1 MKQKSKRNP
10 FAPKRRKYIPIEI
23 RREQEYLS
31 SIRMESSM
39 KQAQLIANRAA
50 EKGLS
55 YGQYVG
61 RYEYGY

>member
-1 MKQKSKRNP
+1 MKQKSKRKP
-10 FAPKRRKYIPIEI
+10 PTPKRRKYIPVEI

-31 SIRMESSM
+31 SIRMEPSM
-39 KQAQLIANRAA
+39 EQTKLISNRAA

>member
-1 MKQKSKRNP
+1 MKQKSKRKP
-10 FAPKRRKYIPIEI
+10 PASKRRRYIPIEI

-39 KQAQLIANRAA
+39 KQAQLIANRAV

>member
-1 MKQKSKRNP
+1 MKRNSKHKP
-10 FAPKRRKYIPIEI
+10 PTPKRRKYIPAEI

-39 KQAQLIANRAA
+39 KQTQLIANRAA

>member
-1 MKQKSKRNP
+1 MKRNSKRKLSI
-10 FAPKRRKYIPIEI
+10 PKHRKYIPVEI

-39 KQAQLIANRAA
+39 KQTPLIANRAA
-50 EKGLS
+50 KKGLS

>member
-1 MKQKSKRNP
+1 MKQKTKRKP
-10 FAPKRRKYIPIEI
+10 PTPKRRRYIPVEI

-31 SIRMESSM
+31 SIRMEPSM
-39 KQAQLIANRAA
+39 EQTKLIANRAA